1 MGQVNFV
8 LDFLH
13 LFFERV
19 DTIDENLNRSD
30 PTFDS
35 ARALEVIDE
44 CFVAFNIPLPEATVN
59 LIQADCSPSQTGH
72 DHTAKGLDDQVQMIN
87 VDALLMVVLNQWG
100 EGAVTREAELK
111 AVFQSFDKAR
121 ENTYLAPSV
130 VAAMEVPACIV

>member
-1 MGQVNFV
+1 
-8 LDFLH
+8 
-13 LFFERV
+13 
-19 DTIDENLNRSD
+19 
-30 PTFDS
+30 
-35 ARALEVIDE
+35 
-44 CFVAFNIPLPEATVN
+44 
-59 LIQADCSPSQTGH
+59 
-72 DHTAKGLDDQVQMIN
+72 MIN